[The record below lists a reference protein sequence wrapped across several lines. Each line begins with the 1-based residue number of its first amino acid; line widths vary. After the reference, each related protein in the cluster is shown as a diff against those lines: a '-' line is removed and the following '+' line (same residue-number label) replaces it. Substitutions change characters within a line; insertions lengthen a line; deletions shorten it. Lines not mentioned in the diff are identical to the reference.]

1 MAGIILH
8 FCAAGNISGT
18 FDQGC
23 KWIQQ
28 MFCSQFHSALTALT
42 ITVKSVLNEIYRVMK
57 NAIHFVLKSCNT
69 MTNCRFFIQNWF
81 VILLNHKLQAHERFY
96 RHHLIDCLRHW
107 ADFLVSIFILFNVY
121 LENIAR
127 IANTVFA
134 FPYAFAFAFVFVFV
148 FVFVLDKVIKSSKHT
163 AIRIGCQ

>member
-1 MAGIILH
+1 
-8 FCAAGNISGT
+8 
-18 FDQGC
+18 
-23 KWIQQ
+23 
-28 MFCSQFHSALTALT
+28 MFCNQFHSAVTALT
-42 ITVKSVLNEIYRVMK
+42 ITIKSAWNEIYRVMI
-57 NAIHFVLKSCNT
+57 NVIHFLLKSCNT

-81 VILLNHKLQAHERFY
+81 VILLNYKLQAHERFY

-107 ADFLVSIFILFNVY
+107 ADFLVSILFDVY

-148 FVFVLDKVIKSSKHT
+148 LDKVIKSSKHT